1 MGESEIERYAR
12 RQMSPELI
20 EYLEGEVARRRTAD
34 GAEPPIIINITP
46 PAPPAKP
53 DTRPDVL
60 AKYAPYLVLAT
71 WSAIVLAALVVAF
84 IMLAGAIEVM
94 LITAAVCAVAVAA
107 AVRSLREPRQRRR

>member
-34 GAEPPIIINITP
+34 GAEPPIIINIMP
-46 PAPPAKP
+46 PGPPAKP

-71 WSAIVLAALVVAF
+71 WSAIVFGGLAVVL
-84 IMLAGAIEVM
+84 IMIMHAIMIAM
-94 LITAAVCAVAVAA
+94 LSTAVCAVAVAA